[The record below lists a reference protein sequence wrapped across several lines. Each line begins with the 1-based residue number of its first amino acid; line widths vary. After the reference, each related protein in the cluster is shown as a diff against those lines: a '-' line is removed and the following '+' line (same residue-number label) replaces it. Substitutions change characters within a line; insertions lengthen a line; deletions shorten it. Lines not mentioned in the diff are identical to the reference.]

1 MATDSNLSLRT
12 KTEQICPELSSLESE
27 IRIHEVRYDSTF
39 PTASS
44 SAEYSR
50 IQRLL
55 SRCQH
60 FIELPSKS
68 RLSVLADELCRD
80 AYTVEKL
87 FDGDGSLDGY
97 HEIWIG
103 YMKELFKHEREGCAI
118 FVNYTTHKWNPSF
131 WGWAEDDVQSAGKLI
146 ALQASSDWWRYKA
159 SIRWTPF
166 GAPRKFYH
174 PSFQGALSDKNL
186 ASTWYVMVL
195 EKSNGIPLENV
206 EVVVDFGGGSS
217 SQAQA
222 MRRLGFQ
229 GTYFIFDLPP
239 VSLLQRFF
247 LRLAG
252 YSAVWFD
259 DYISNCP
266 ASAEI
271 C

>member
-1 MATDSNLSLRT
+1 M
-12 KTEQICPELSSLESE
+12 
-27 IRIHEVRYDSTF
+27 
-39 PTASS
+39 
-44 SAEYSR
+44 
-50 IQRLL
+50 
-55 SRCQH
+55 
-60 FIELPSKS
+60 
-68 RLSVLADELCRD
+68 
-80 AYTVEKL
+80 
-87 FDGDGSLDGY
+87 
-97 HEIWIG
+97 
-103 YMKELFKHEREGCAI
+103 
-118 FVNYTTHKWNPSF
+118 
-131 WGWAEDDVQSAGKLI
+131 QSAGKLI

-195 EKSNGIPLENV
+195 EKSTGIQLESV
-206 EVVVDFGGGSS
+206 EVVLDFGGGSS

-259 DYISNCP
+259 DYISNSP
-266 ASAEI
+266 ASVTNLLVDTSGLNILVSKVKTLRNLLPSKGVRLFFATYSLSETPVRKREEI
-271 C
+271 LPVVQQFDIFFIWFADRPGLQWDPDGNEEQQTSRWGSNLRYFQRFLEGLGDISRVALES